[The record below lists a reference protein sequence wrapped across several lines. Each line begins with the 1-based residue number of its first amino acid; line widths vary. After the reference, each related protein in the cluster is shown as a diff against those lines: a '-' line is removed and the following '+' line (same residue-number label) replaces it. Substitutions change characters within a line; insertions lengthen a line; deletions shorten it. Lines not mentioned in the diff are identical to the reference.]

1 MPPKKM
7 AWKKQ
12 PKLRGWGGGLE
23 YKTGQLKEPQI
34 PKEGCR
40 GAFGAP
46 RFRPRQF
53 AHVYKGKVLERHSHT
68 GYKPAHFNVK
78 APPGWHS
85 EIDVSFSP
93 WTNPGGFNTP
103 ESAGPTRDPQS
114 CAIVSS
120 MKPPDRF
127 INAANRTLQRRWPTT
142 HHPLSPRLDYKGSPE
157 ADQAAAAVP
166 GVACIPPP
174 PGPDHSGG

>member
-7 AWKKQ
+7 AWREQ
-12 PKLRGWGGGLE
+12 HKLRGWGTE

-34 PKEGCR
+34 PREGCC

-68 GYKPAHFNVK
+68 GYKLAHFNVK

-85 EIDVSFSP
+85 EINASFSCH
-93 WTNPGGFNTP
+93 GLILGV
-103 ESAGPTRDPQS
+103 SILQSLQGPHGIPKL
-114 CAIVSS
+114 VE
-120 MKPPDRF
+120 
-127 INAANRTLQRRWPTT
+127 
-142 HHPLSPRLDYKGSPE
+142 LSP
-157 ADQAAAAVP
+157 Q
-166 GVACIPPP
+166 
-174 PGPDHSGG
+174 